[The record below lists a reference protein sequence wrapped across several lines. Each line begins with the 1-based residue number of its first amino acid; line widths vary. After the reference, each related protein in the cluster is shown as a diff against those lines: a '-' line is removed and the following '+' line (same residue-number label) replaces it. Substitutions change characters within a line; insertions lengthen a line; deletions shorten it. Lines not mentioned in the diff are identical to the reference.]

1 MDRNNA
7 QASET
12 KPAFSSG
19 MSETWVAR
27 ELDKIIAVCGRP
39 SGIVSDNGTELTST
53 AILAWSERQKVAW
66 HYIAPGRPVQNAFI
80 ESFNGRL
87 RAELLNETL
96 FRSLSHARVALN
108 TWCRNYNAKGAA
120 TRRPP
125 PWAPAFA
132 GATKGVIRRRSAH
145 TSTDAVCRCKSSCPP
160 YRR

>member
-53 AILAWSERQKVAW
+53 AILAWSDRQKVAW
-66 HYIAPGRPVQNAFI
+66 HHIAPGKPVHNAFI

-87 RAELLNETL
+87 ATSCGTKPCSGHCRMPAW
-96 FRSLSHARVALN
+96 RSIH
-108 TWCRNYNAKGAA
+108 GAGITIA
-120 TRRPP
+120 DRM
-125 PWAPAFA
+125 
-132 GATKGVIRRRSAH
+132 
-145 TSTDAVCRCKSSCPP
+145 DRCFVPTCLGK
-160 YRR
+160 